1 MNDELDLEFCTVSIY
16 ENYLIVVINEG
27 IHVTPEYNEILEA
40 IVVKYFRK
48 TPFVYLTWRKNSYSV
63 DPAIY
68 KKTLQINNL
77 VGFGIIVNA
86 IGSSAKAQIEK
97 AFISIPFQ
105 IFETKEEA
113 EDWVQNLLKSS
124 STL

>member
-1 MNDELDLEFCTVSIY
+1 MHEELDLEFCTVSIY
-16 ENYLIVVINEG
+16 ETYLIVVMNEG
-27 IHVTPEYNEILEA
+27 IHVTPEYNEILEG

-105 IFETKEEA
+105 IFETKEKA
-113 EDWVQNLLKSS
+113 EDWAQNLLKSS

>member
-1 MNDELDLEFCTVSIY
+1 MHEELDLEFCTVSIY
-16 ENYLIVVINEG
+16 ENYLIVVMNEG
-27 IHVTPEYNEILEA
+27 IHVTPEYNEILEG

-68 KKTLQINNL
+68 QKTLQIKNL
-77 VGFGIIVNA
+77 EGFGIITNA

-97 AFISIPFQ
+97 QFISIPFQ
-105 IFETKEEA
+105 IFETIEEA
-113 EDWVQNLLKSS
+113 EVWAQHLLQS
-124 STL
+124 